1 MYINDAAN
9 AVFLVVQI
17 VRMPT
22 DAHMITFNESTSSIQ
37 LMCSLNIDIP
47 SSVTVIW
54 LHNGSDVVTTSD
66 EIMTAGNTT
75 TLIIAKPQPSDA
87 GVYRC
92 VFNDTIG
99 MWTLERNLCKD

>member
-1 MYINDAAN
+1 
-9 AVFLVVQI
+9 
-17 VRMPT
+17 MPA
-22 DAHMITFNESTSSIQ
+22 DAHTIAINESTSPIQ

-54 LHNGSDVVTTSD
+54 SHNGSDVVTKPPNR
-66 EIMTAGNTT
+66 IITAGNTT
-75 TLIIAKPQPSDA
+75 TLLIANPQPSDA

-99 MWTLERNLCKD
+99 MWTLKRNLCKD